1 MSRCPSCRPV
11 PEEIRR
17 AADLLERRF
26 ALAVLYASRSGA
38 ERFNQFRQALS
49 GVPPST
55 LAARLA
61 ELADAGLLDRRVVDG
76 RPPRT
81 EYRLT
86 PAGERLAK
94 LLDALGQLA

>member
-1 MSRCPSCRPV
+1 MSRCRRCEPV

-26 ALAVLYASRSGA
+26 ALGVLYACGSGA
-38 ERFNQFRQALS
+38 ERFNQFRQVLA

-55 LAARLA
+55 LAARLS
-61 ELADAGLLDRRVVDG
+61 ELADAGLLERCLVDA

-86 PAGERLAK
+86 PRGRRFAA
-94 LLDALGQLA
+94 LLEALR

>member
-1 MSRCPSCRPV
+1 V

-26 ALAVLYASRSGA
+26 ALGVLYASASGA
-38 ERFNQFRQALS
+38 VRFNQFRQALGS
-49 GVPPST
+49 VPPST
-55 LAARLA
+55 LAARLS
-61 ELADAGLLDRRVVDG
+61 ELADAGLLERRVVDA

-86 PAGERLAK
+86 PRGRRLAA
-94 LLDALGQLA
+94 LLDALA

>member
-1 MSRCPSCRPV
+1 M

-17 AADLLERRF
+17 GADLLERRF
-26 ALAVLYASRSGA
+26 ALGVLYACGSGA
-38 ERFNQFRQALS
+38 ERFNQFRQVLD

-55 LAARLA
+55 LAARLS
-61 ELADAGLLDRRVVDG
+61 ELAGAGLLERRLVDA

-86 PAGERLAK
+86 QRGRRLAM
-94 LLDALGQLA
+94 LLEALR